1 MKYISDFSITNEIN
15 KSMITNSKLNISNK
29 IIKGGHLEEEDRLNY
44 LRLCFKLKQSYQDY
58 RSITEKLLQYLANYV
73 GKLLEKLPPMKTD
86 LYTKI
91 FSILKK
97 PLEQTDKAENFLA
110 IINIVSLQCVILL
123 TDASKEAR
131 RHPDFMLYIADP
143 YNDPSM
149 PKEFLLDEAEAEL
162 NVNVE
167 FYDMSLKELQ
177 ELSDE
182 ELNDLT
188 DEIISDFDEEELDEQ
203 LLFYNVDNSDQL
215 KTILIRT
222 IKRNKRS
229 NNVFYTPIFDKLID
243 CVWTD
248 YNTLK
253 RHIIETPVLLN
264 MFSSLI
270 YLNTKTKEQYT
281 FPLKKNSII
290 FLAVILGEM
299 TLSELLIASSNNIY
313 FLGVVSE
320 NTNADGYRYN
330 PFLFFYHDIDHSNG
344 DINDRQM
351 YKPSK
356 ISLLNKKI
364 ISFITLY
371 NKRVKEHSITKEK
384 YNNIMFWLF
393 LLAHEFPNTIGL
405 LLLKKEENIE
415 ELLNDLLKAVLIP
428 FGNRYPYLFR
438 FKNEQDLGGFIP
450 VEYRGNIHKIVEN
463 VNAPMEDGI
472 NTYSRKPNSYSDNFM
487 EHKNVPLFFKISVVD
502 FATAWYSPIFI
513 PKNRKISKRRSNS
526 YSKSKLKSKQK
537 TRKSI

>member
-58 RSITEKLLQYLANYV
+58 RSITENLLQYLANYV

-86 LYTKI
+86 LYIKI

-162 NVNVE
+162 NGNVE

-281 FPLKKNSII
+281 FPL
-290 FLAVILGEM
+290 ILRFRTILLTEM
-299 TLSELLIASSNNIY
+299 
-313 FLGVVSE
+313 
-320 NTNADGYRYN
+320 
-330 PFLFFYHDIDHSNG
+330 
-344 DINDRQM
+344 
-351 YKPSK
+351 
-356 ISLLNKKI
+356 
-364 ISFITLY
+364 
-371 NKRVKEHSITKEK
+371 
-384 YNNIMFWLF
+384 
-393 LLAHEFPNTIGL
+393 
-405 LLLKKEENIE
+405 
-415 ELLNDLLKAVLIP
+415 
-428 FGNRYPYLFR
+428 
-438 FKNEQDLGGFIP
+438 
-450 VEYRGNIHKIVEN
+450 
-463 VNAPMEDGI
+463 
-472 NTYSRKPNSYSDNFM
+472 
-487 EHKNVPLFFKISVVD
+487 
-502 FATAWYSPIFI
+502 
-513 PKNRKISKRRSNS
+513 
-526 YSKSKLKSKQK
+526 SKL
-537 TRKSI
+537 RLVFNDCVFI